1 MPDMV
6 QNVTHS
12 STRAQTLRTG
22 QQLATAHLIAE
33 HEIDTIDQIRAKYTV
48 AIPESIVSLIDQNNP
63 NDPIARQFVPHPAE
77 LTTTDGEFQDPIGDT
92 THSPTPGLV
101 HRYPDRVLLIP
112 TLSCPVYCR
121 YCFRRDRVGRS
132 EGAPNRNDIDAAIR
146 YIEATTVIREVILTG
161 GDPLSLSDKRLGEI
175 LTQITS
181 IRHIQNVRIHTR
193 FPIVVPKRVTDNLIN
208 VLQSKLPIWLVL
220 HTNHAK
226 ELTSDVGAACA
237 KLTRGGVPLLSQS
250 VLLKGVND
258 DVEVLAELMRRLVRL
273 KIKPYYLHH
282 PDRAQGTAQFRI
294 SVETGKKLMKAL
306 RGHISGLCQPHY
318 VVDIPGG
325 HGKVLVDSAF
335 RSADG
340 SNWVLENFEGNLHKY
355 SDKL

>member
-1 MPDMV
+1 
-6 QNVTHS
+6 
-12 STRAQTLRTG
+12 
-22 QQLATAHLIAE
+22 
-33 HEIDTIDQIRAKYTV
+33 
-48 AIPESIVSLIDQNNP
+48 
-63 NDPIARQFVPHPAE
+63 
-77 LTTTDGEFQDPIGDT
+77 
-92 THSPTPGLV
+92 
-101 HRYPDRVLLIP
+101 
-112 TLSCPVYCR
+112 
-121 YCFRRDRVGRS
+121 
-132 EGAPNRNDIDAAIR
+132 
-146 YIEATTVIREVILTG
+146 
-161 GDPLSLSDKRLGEI
+161 
-175 LTQITS
+175 
-181 IRHIQNVRIHTR
+181 
-193 FPIVVPKRVTDNLIN
+193 
-208 VLQSKLPIWLVL
+208 
-220 HTNHAK
+220 
-226 ELTSDVGAACA
+226 VGAACA